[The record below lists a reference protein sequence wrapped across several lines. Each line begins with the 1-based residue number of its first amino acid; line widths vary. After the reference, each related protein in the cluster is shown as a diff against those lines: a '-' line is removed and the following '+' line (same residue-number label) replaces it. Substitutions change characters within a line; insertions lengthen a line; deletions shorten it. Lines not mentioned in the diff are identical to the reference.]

1 MSTDQPDTVLVDD
14 EPQVDVEP
22 VLPDRT
28 WSESPLLWVSV
39 VVVMLISIPAMLEY
53 TRSGGK
59 AAPKA
64 PVEAQQIAMPQP
76 VPAAPV
82 ADPPRPMVAPPRPT
96 PQTVVRRQPEPAR
109 QTVIKC
115 KQGGRTTYTQTGAC
129 AGQMAA
135 VPIDTERN
143 LVDAGRQVGLAAPV
157 PRQ

>member
-22 VLPDRT
+22 VLPDRA

-39 VVVMLISIPAMLEY
+39 VVVMLTSIPAMLEY
-53 TRSGGK
+53 TRSGVK

-64 PVEAQQIAMPQP
+64 SVEAQQIAMPQP
-76 VPAAPV
+76 APAPV
-82 ADPPRPMVAPPRPT
+82 ADTQRPEVAPPRPT

-135 VPIDTERN
+135 VPIDTEKN
-143 LVDAGRQVGLAAPV
+143 LVDAGRQVGLAAPAS
-157 PRQ
+157 RQ